1 MIQIASCEDKWGEP
15 IQNHKSKTMLLL
27 KMFTLE
33 FEFDR
38 HLEHMVSYQGMQ
50 SGLPVF
56 LFGEFGALA
65 IFMQNDC
72 FAEPDFSYF
81 SNWKCQK

>member
-1 MIQIASCEDKWGEP
+1 MY
-15 IQNHKSKTMLLL
+15 
-27 KMFTLE
+27 TLE

-56 LFGEFGALA
+56 VVGKFGAFE

-72 FAEPDFSYF
+72 FVKLDFSYF
-81 SNWKCQK
+81 SPGNVKNRSYLDRI